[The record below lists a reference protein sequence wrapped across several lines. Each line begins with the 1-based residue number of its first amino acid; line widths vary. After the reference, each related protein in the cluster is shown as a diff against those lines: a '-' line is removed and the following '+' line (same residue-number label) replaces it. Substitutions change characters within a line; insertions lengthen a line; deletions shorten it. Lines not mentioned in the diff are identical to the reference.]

1 MSKCG
6 QVVEEGGGR
15 CVNVHTYVYYVSIYI
30 YIYTYIHTYIVPPM
44 ILRLLIKYWKM
55 QYF

>member
-15 CVNVHTYVYYVSIYI
+15 CVNVHTYVYIYI
-30 YIYTYIHTYIVPPM
+30 YMYTYIHTYIVPLM
-44 ILRLLIKYWKM
+44 ILRLLKKYWTI
-55 QYF
+55 QCF